1 MDAIELTL
9 LQRLWDWTQERE
21 TSALSLYTTILDSE
35 MSEPRFAV
43 AVERQDGDGVAP
55 KAAWGGWTATLAET
69 LRESAIR
76 LGLPTEVEAHADP
89 AERLAIEM
97 NQVRSALGRV
107 AEYQDLDGPSP
118 IPLLVDELVRDH
130 ELIETRLDAILH
142 LMVATREAP
151 GTSQEVKDLI
161 FEVGEIAAGRRDFT
175 DARELTEGPSK

>member
-21 TSALSLYTTILDSE
+21 TAALSLYKTILDRGG
-35 MSEPRFAV
+35 EPQFAV
-43 AVERQDGDGVAP
+43 AVERHDGVEGP
-55 KAAWGGWTATLAET
+55 RKSVWGGWTPTLAET

-76 LGLPTEVEAHADP
+76 LGVPTEVEAHVDP

-130 ELIETRLDAILH
+130 ELIESRLDAILH

-151 GTSQEVKDLI
+151 GTSQEVQDLI

-175 DARELTEGPSK
+175 DARELTEESGQ